1 MERSYKYIRFTWDC
15 NNFFNTRMRSNQISP
30 VLGIIE
36 RNYQDSIDRNSRIL
50 TIATIVF
57 IIFTLLLVSILY
69 YVSQQKKKLAQAKS
83 DLTAANEE
91 LSKTNHKLQWMNDW
105 VTKSN
110 KELFEMNAKL
120 KNANLDAESQVLPG

>member
-1 MERSYKYIRFTWDC
+1 MIC
-15 NNFFNTRMRSNQISP
+15 NPWSTCVPLFVNA
-30 VLGIIE
+30 G
-36 RNYQDSIDRNSRIL
+36 
-50 TIATIVF
+50 
-57 IIFTLLLVSILY
+57 LVSILY

-120 KNANLDAESQVLPG
+120 KNAHLDAESQEQ